1 MDTQTSYVIE
11 ATEVNFQTAV
21 VAKSMETPFSK
32 AFHRVHLNVHPDGG
46 A

>member
-21 VAKSMETPFSK
+21 VAKSMETPFSCS
-32 AFHRVHLNVHPDGG
+32 FSHRVHLNVHP
-46 A
+46 